1 MHEDLLRQQ
10 NRRVMLVLVVVFV
23 ALFGVAMS
31 LMAFR

>member
-31 LMAFR
+31 LMALR

>member
-23 ALFGVAMS
+23 ALCGVAMS
-31 LMAFR
+31 LMALR